1 MSSVD
6 SARRKS
12 SPSEQ
17 PLIVAAYLHD
27 DPSRKR
33 RVKVPLNIKW
43 RDFLAL
49 FYSRFDISPELEIE
63 IFDEKGIEIVSV
75 DDLVENDVLVV
86 REKRVSTAKGSHVHP
101 PRGSGGGGLSN
112 TAHPPRGAGGSGLS
126 STAHRT
132 SLPPN
137 ATYTNA
143 RMGYQDPSTSR
154 STVVSIATRVSHDSS
169 GPTPSLMMGVPGL
182 SHFIQSNSFGYYFLA
197 EVESMKILSSQGRMK
212 KTHCVIK
219 VPLCEKG
226 SGVCVCVCVQFYSCA
241 STTLVYKLISN
252 IGC

>member
-6 SARRKS
+6 STRRKS

-27 DPSRKR
+27 APSRKR

-63 IFDEKGIEIVSV
+63 IYDEKGIEIVSV

-86 REKRVSTAKGSHVHP
+86 REKSVSTAKGSH
-101 PRGSGGGGLSN
+101 
-112 TAHPPRGAGGSGLS
+112 AHPPRQPGGSRMSG
-126 STAHRT
+126 TTHHT

-137 ATYTNA
+137 TSYVDT
-143 RMGYQDPSTSR
+143 RTGYQDSSSSR
-154 STVVSIATRVSHDSS
+154 NTVVSIPTRMSHDSS
-169 GPTPSLMMGVPGL
+169 DPTSSLMMGVPNL
-182 SHFIQSNSFGYYFLA
+182 SHFIQSNSFGSYFLA
-197 EVESMKILSSQGRMK
+197 EVENMRLLSSQGRMK

-226 SGVCVCVCVQFYSCA
+226 SGMYLCVCCLTFVCRLFLCKELTCILYVGRWFIAPKSKEPF
-241 STTLVYKLISN
+241 VF
-252 IGC
+252 